1 MSPQSS
7 RVHLLRALG
16 AAGFREAVPGGAAI
30 GPTPGAAV
38 QGQVR
43 GVWRQTLTSD
53 IARACT
59 SLALRPFLRPF
70 KGE

>member
-7 RVHLLRALG
+7 RVHLLCALG

-38 QGQVR
+38 QGSSA
-43 GVWRQTLTSD
+43 W
-53 IARACT
+53 
-59 SLALRPFLRPF
+59 SLASDSDERHRPSVHVTCPASVSSSI
-70 KGE
+70 